1 MVGGLPTA
9 GGSAAIQSGQST
21 VRQDSA
27 SDSASGLAPEARFPS
42 DGTEILSDAL
52 PDPILVGQQYAAG
65 GSSGRPPRRG
75 SGPPETPVG
84 RFLSGVYE
92 GKVRTLAE
100 LEPNHKLVTQ
110 IRAPDWRPNQRDI
123 DKIEEE
129 LIRVRQRAP
138 GAIDTQAS
146 GIGIGPFARESIHA
160 RSGKRD
166 FTEQERAE
174 VTRLGTLYG
183 CHTCGTRDPGTAT
196 GNFSLDHQRPTRLNP
211 FGEGQRIFPQCLSC
225 MYRQGG
231 LIARE
236 VTREEP

>member
-146 GIGIGPFARESIHA
+146 GIGIGPFARESFMLGLESATLRSRNAQKLLGLAPSMGATHA
-160 RSGKRD
+160 VP
-166 FTEQERAE
+166 EI
-174 VTRLGTLYG
+174 LG
-183 CHTCGTRDPGTAT
+183 P
-196 GNFSLDHQRPTRLNP
+196 RPAISR
-211 FGEGQRIFPQCLSC
+211 
-225 MYRQGG
+225 
-231 LIARE
+231 
-236 VTREEP
+236 